1 MATIF
6 EPVIITKPDM
16 VHLDDTVRVDGFT
29 KIEGGNGVR
38 IGRYVHIASM
48 CHLNI
53 GGGELVMGDYSAAA
67 SGAKVVTGSNKI
79 DALSCSAVAP
89 EHMQRIERSK
99 VVIGAYAVLFC
110 NAVVLPGVTI
120 GEGAAI
126 AAGAVVT
133 KDVEAWSIMG
143 GVPARKIGH
152 RVLISHQP
160 LIIEDVLTE
169 TTEAQS

>member
-1 MATIF
+1 MLY
-6 EPVIITKPDM
+6 EPVLITKPEN
-16 VHLDDTVRVDGFT
+16 VQIDDTARIDSYV

-38 IGRYVHIASM
+38 IGRHVHIASF

-79 DALSCSAVAP
+79 DAISCSAVAP

-99 VVIGAYAVLFC
+99 VVIGAYAVLFV

-133 KDVEAWSIMG
+133 KDVPAWEIWG
-143 GVPARKIGH
+143 GIPARKIGQ
-152 RVLISHQP
+152 RI
-160 LIIEDVLTE
+160 LTTHNQVVWESAPVSE
-169 TTEAQS
+169 TS